1 MINNDSGIVKA
12 SSYKYFHFFPSLILD
27 DLSTSLSLS
36 SLFQE
41 LVFPKAAQQLCG
53 LAELAAAGRAGLH
66 SALNPYHVC
75 AAGNPHLICCHLL
88 RHLLGG

>member
-27 DLSTSLSLS
+27 DLSASLSLS
-36 SLFQE
+36 FLFQE

-53 LAELAAAGRAGLH
+53 LLELAEQ
-66 SALNPYHVC
+66 
-75 AAGNPHLICCHLL
+75 
-88 RHLLGG
+88 GGQGCTVL